1 MQVFLQIVQLI
12 PALIA
17 LVKEIEKVIPQGGH
31 GQAKLAAVRQ
41 IIEAAYGGL
50 SEIWPVIEKV
60 VTVLVGLFNSTG
72 VFQKSNENLGS

>member
-17 LVKEIEKVIPQGGH
+17 LIREIEKVIPQS
-31 GQAKLAAVRQ
+31 GQGAAKLTAIRQ

-60 VTVLVGLFNSTG
+60 VAVLVGLFNSTG
-72 VFQKSNENLGS
+72 VFGKSE